1 MKSLYQWWTVMNN
14 EHALIMAIGIILYNV
29 RPDGREK

>member
-1 MKSLYQWWTVMNN
+1 MKSLYQWWAVMNN
-14 EHALIMAIGIILYNV
+14 EHTLIMAIGIILYNV